1 MARLVIEG
9 ATKTFGEK
17 AAVAD
22 VSLVVED
29 GDFAV
34 LLGPSGCGKT
44 TLLRLIA
51 GFERLDSG
59 RILLGGEGV
68 SDLRPGDRDVAMV
81 FQGYALYPHMTVYE
95 NIAFGLRAAKVP
107 RKEVDRRVRDVAETV
122 EIGELLKR
130 KPGTLSGGQ
139 RQRVALAR
147 AISREPRLFL
157 MDEPLSNLDTQLRA
171 SMRAEIKR
179 LQQVLG
185 ATIVYVT
192 HDQVEAMTMG
202 TTVALLRDGQVE
214 QVGSPQAIYASPA
227 NEFVAGF
234 LGSPPMRMVTG
245 TLRLDSSR
253 PRFEGQGAAVEL
265 PGRWR
270 ALPGA
275 PSRPVRLGL
284 RPEDVCVNPP
294 FAHGVAPMAT
304 GRVEMSEPLGH
315 ETLLHL
321 RLTGGAVILARVA
334 GTWRGSSEETVEVGV
349 DPERLQLF
357 DADSGLVMAPPAVAP
372 VAVGSPA

>member
-1 MARLVIEG
+1 MARLVIDG
-9 ATKTFGEK
+9 ATKAFGEK
-17 AAVAD
+17 AAVAE

-29 GDFAV
+29 GEFAV

-51 GFERLDSG
+51 GFERLDRG
-59 RILLGGEGV
+59 RILLGGEDV
-68 SDLRPGDRDVAMV
+68 SDRRPGDRDMAMV
-81 FQGYALYPHMTVYE
+81 FQGYALYPHMTVFE
-95 NIAFGLRAAKVP
+95 NIAFGLRALKIP
-107 RKEVDRRVRDVAETV
+107 RREIDRRVREVADTV

-179 LQQVLG
+179 LQNVLG

-202 TTVALLRDGQVE
+202 TVVALLRNGQVE
-214 QVGSPQAIYASPA
+214 QVGPPQAVYASPA

-234 LGSPPMRMVTG
+234 LGSPPMRTVAGALSCDT
-245 TLRLDSSR
+245 SR
-253 PRFEGQGAAVEL
+253 ARFEGEGVVVEL
-265 PGRWR
+265 PARWR
-270 ALPGA
+270 VPASAG
-275 PSRPVRLGL
+275 RHEVRLGL
-284 RPEDVCVNPP
+284 RPEDVCIEAP
-294 FAHGVAPMAT
+294 FGPKVAPVGK
-304 GRVEMSEPLGH
+304 GRVEMSEPMGH

-321 RLTGGAVILARVA
+321 RLAGGTVVLARVA
-334 GTWRGSSEETVEVGV
+334 GAWRGDAGDTVEIGV
-349 DPERLQLF
+349 DPERVQLF
-357 DADSGLVMAPPAVAP
+357 AADSGVAMAPPLATP
-372 VAVGSPA
+372 VAAGSPA